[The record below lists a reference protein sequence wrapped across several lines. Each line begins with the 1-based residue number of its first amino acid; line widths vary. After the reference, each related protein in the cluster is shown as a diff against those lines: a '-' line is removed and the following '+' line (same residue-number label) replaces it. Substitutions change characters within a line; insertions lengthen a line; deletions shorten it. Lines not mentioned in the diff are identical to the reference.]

1 MESDASNRGTP
12 GRESE
17 SNATDNSKYK
27 FNAKQKALFQELS
40 NKMRFVSISML
51 AIEVPWTI
59 IQARLDLSR
68 LNKWFDAA
76 VSLTQIIVFLL
87 ISYWTYKTASSFKR
101 IVNTKGN
108 NPPDLWEPL
117 NNMKNIYK
125 LQRTILEFILVFI
138 FLKSLVIGGIFVWN
152 RLQIG
157 Q

>member
-1 MESDASNRGTP
+1 MESEASNIGTT

-17 SNATDNSKYK
+17 ANATDYIQYK
-27 FNAKQKALFQELS
+27 FNDDQKALFRDLS
-40 NKMRFVSISML
+40 NKMRFVSICML

-59 IQARLDLSR
+59 QAILDLSR

-108 NPPDLWEPL
+108 NLKHLREAL
-117 NNMKNIYK
+117 SNMKNIYK

-152 RLQIG
+152 RLQLG